1 MNLEQITDHAH
12 DPAADSGSGKRPL
25 RRPVVFTA
33 VLVPAAVGVGALSYP
48 IITGLFA

>member
-1 MNLEQITDHAH
+1 MDPEQIFEAETDQHAVGR
-12 DPAADSGSGKRPL
+12 AGRRPL

-48 IITGLFA
+48 IITGMFA